1 MKNLA
6 PSEELLKQF
15 KNGQIDQNIFKWKYI
30 QELQDREINKSS
42 LRIFFD
48 SFDKDIILCCYERR
62 DQFCHRHIFAE
73 WLGGIIEL

>member
-15 KNGQIDQNIFKWKYI
+15 KNEQIDQNIFKWKYI
-30 QELQDREINKSS
+30 QELQDRGIDKSS